1 MCKERRIYSFE
12 SENRIYGMKKSLE
25 FIRGK
30 DWLAHH
36 DDRKLRTVSL

>member
-25 FIRGK
+25 LSVAKTGWHITMTGSYER
-30 DWLAHH
+30 
-36 DDRKLRTVSL
+36 